1 MRLRI
6 TQRDIKRG
14 TRGRADSCPI
24 ALALKREFPKLD
36 PRVHPYRV
44 FVYQFQDPSQP
55 RTFTRTLKYAAIL
68 SKRAQKFIE
77 DFDANRKVQ
86 PFTTLLKF

>member
-14 TRGRADSCPI
+14 TRSRADTCPI
-24 ALALKREFPKLD
+24 ALALKREFPKLA
-36 PRVHPYRV
+36 PRVLPYRV
-44 FVYQFQDPSQP
+44 YVYQFNDPLH
-55 RTFTRTLKYAAIL
+55 TKTLKYAAIL

-77 DFDANRKVQ
+77 DFDENRKVQ
-86 PFTTLLKF
+86 PLTILLKF